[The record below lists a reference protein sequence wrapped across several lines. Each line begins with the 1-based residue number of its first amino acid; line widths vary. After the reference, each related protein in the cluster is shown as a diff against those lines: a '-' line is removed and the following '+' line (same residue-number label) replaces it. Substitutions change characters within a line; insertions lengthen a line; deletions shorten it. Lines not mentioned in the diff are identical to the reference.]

1 MNVSSTDATPAL
13 ETRGLMKTFGAV
25 TAAHDITVSVPEK
38 AVWSLIG
45 TNGAGKTTF
54 VNMVTGYLHPD
65 EGTILFQG
73 RDITRLGPRDVT
85 RAGICRSFQIPQL
98 CSELTVLENMLV
110 SLAIA
115 DPKPPSFFRKARE
128 SESEDRAMEI
138 LKRFKIEE
146 YRGRLMGELPAG
158 VRKLLDIAMSMSG
171 HPKVM
176 LLDEPTSG
184 VAAEEKFPIM
194 DLVMEA
200 LAAENVTTLFVEHD
214 MEIVTRY
221 SDRVLAFHDGRII
234 ADDAPE
240 DVLND
245 PQVQRCVTGTLPAEV
260 KS

>member
-1 MNVSSTDATPAL
+1 MSTSATTGAPAL
-13 ETRGLMKTFGAV
+13 ETRGLMKSFGAV
-25 TAAHDITVSVPEK
+25 TAAHDITVSVPER

-65 EGTILFQG
+65 QGTILFQG
-73 RDITRLGPRDVT
+73 RDITSLGPREVT

-98 CSELTVLENMLV
+98 CSELTVLENVLV
-110 SLAIA
+110 ALAIA

-128 SESEDRAMEI
+128 SEAEDRAMEI
-138 LKRFKIEE
+138 LKRFRIEE
-146 YRGRLMGELPAG
+146 HRGRLMTELSAG
-158 VRKLLDIAMSMSG
+158 VRKLLDIAMSMCG

-214 MEIVTRY
+214 MDIVTRY
-221 SDRVLAFHDGRII
+221 SDRVLAFYDGRII
-234 ADDAPE
+234 ADDAPDE
-240 DVLND
+240 VLSD
-245 PQVQRCVTGTLPAEV
+245 PQVQRYVTGTAPAEAT
-260 KS
+260 S